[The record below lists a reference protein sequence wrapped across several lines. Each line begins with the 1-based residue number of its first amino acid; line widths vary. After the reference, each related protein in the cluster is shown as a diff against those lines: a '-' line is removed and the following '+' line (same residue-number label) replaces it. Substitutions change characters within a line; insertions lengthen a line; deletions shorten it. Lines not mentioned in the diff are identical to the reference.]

1 MAQIRLR
8 TLRHA
13 RGQRGAVMVEAA
25 LILPVMAL
33 LIMGIMEFGLLFTS
47 YSTTTAASRSGA
59 RLAATAYSQAGT
71 STSAQNLAAQQ
82 ISLATAADLEVLN
95 NAEPVGMA
103 IYRVDPSRPDGE
115 PSGGFPGP
123 NMTGGCTSR
132 CIRYTWNPS
141 TETFDRTGGSWT
153 DADACGTTVDSIG
166 VYVQSEHS
174 YISGILGDT
183 RDVDGHTVM
192 RLEPL
197 PADQC
202 G

>member
-8 TLRHA
+8 AKRRD

-25 LILPVMAL
+25 LILPIMAV

-59 RLAATAYSQAGT
+59 RLAATAYSQAT
-71 STSAQNLAAQQ
+71 TSALRDTAATQ
-82 ISLATAADLEVLN
+82 IAMATAADLEVLN

-103 IYRVDPSRPDGE
+103 IYRVDPFGVDGA
-115 PSGGFPGP
+115 PAGGFPGP
-123 NMTGGCTSR
+123 NMAGGCTSR
-132 CIRYTWNPS
+132 CIRFTWNPV
-141 TETFDRTGGSWT
+141 TQTFDRTGGSWT

-174 YISGILGDT
+174 YISGMLGQT

>member
-1 MAQIRLR
+1 
-8 TLRHA
+8 
-13 RGQRGAVMVEAA
+13 MVEAA
-25 LILPVMAL
+25 LILPIMAL
-33 LIMGIMEFGLLFTS
+33 LLMGIMEFGLLFTS

-59 RLAATAYSQAGT
+59 RLAATAYSQAGGSVT
-71 STSAQNLAAQQ
+71 AQNAAATQ
-82 ISLATAADLEVLN
+82 IAAATAADLEVLN

-103 IYRVDPSRPDGE
+103 IYKVNPSSTDGA
-115 PSGGFPGP
+115 PYGGFPGP
-123 NMTGGCTSR
+123 NMSGGCTSS
-132 CIRYTWNPS
+132 CIRFTWNPS
-141 TETFDRTGGSWT
+141 TQTFDRTSGSWT
-153 DADACGTTVDSIG
+153 NADACGTTVDSIG
-166 VYVQSEHS
+166 VYVQSEHT